1 MYICIYNFPNSQ
13 ILLIEFNWGFLER
26 ILVSAVV
33 APTGLTPDL
42 WHEKKI
48 YILCKSVLVSIYIS
62 KLSVRQ
68 QQQTHEK
75 ANTAK
80 NDMNEWMT

>member
-42 WHEKKI
+42 AWKKKN
-48 YILCKSVLVSIYIS
+48 ILCKSVLVSIYIS

>member
-26 ILVSAVV
+26 SLVSAVV

-42 WHEKKI
+42 A
-48 YILCKSVLVSIYIS
+48 CKSVLVSIYIS

-75 ANTAK
+75 AHTAK